1 MRALC
6 GAIITAGALIGLGLT
21 AIGLGT
27 RYAEFARYD
36 VNPNNYLVKWQDLDR
51 GLLYLIVFL
60 SASAVIGLGI
70 AFLGLAYHHQR
81 RHHEFLR
88 DHAHHE
94 HPQQQ
99 PPTRVLS

>member
-36 VNPNNYLVKWQDLDR
+36 ATPNNFIVKWWDLDR

-60 SASAVIGLGI
+60 SASAVVGLGI
-70 AFLGLAYHHQR
+70 AFLGLAYHHHR
-81 RHHEFLR
+81 RHHELLR
-88 DHAHHE
+88 DHTHHS
-94 HPQQQ
+94 QQ
-99 PPTRVLS
+99 PPSQPRVLS